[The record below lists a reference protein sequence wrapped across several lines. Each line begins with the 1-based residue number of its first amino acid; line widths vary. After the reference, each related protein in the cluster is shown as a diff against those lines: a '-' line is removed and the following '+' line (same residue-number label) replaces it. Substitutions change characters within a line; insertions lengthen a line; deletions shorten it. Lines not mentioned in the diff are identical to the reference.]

1 MERAFTFDV
10 RFFRLSEAL
19 QPYFTALYYFE
30 FDGSDGQVV
39 EDYLH
44 PEWAVMRFVGEGE
57 PPRATI
63 GPGSLLPQWPFV
75 VSGPTSRSIRFGI
88 SRSRIWGLGLLP
100 AGWARFVDGKASAY
114 ADRTLDGSVDPA
126 FALFNPLMDMIT
138 APNQATDAT
147 AMRINAYLMLQLQ
160 GCHRNEAAIIA
171 LHAALRDPEIA
182 NVPDLAERLGTGK
195 RKLERLCARYF
206 GFAPKQLLRRQ
217 RFLRSL
223 SHFMLGS
230 GNWSEAMDGQYY
242 DQAQFVKDFKSFM
255 FMTPSEYAET
265 PHPIL
270 SRIMAQRMADAGVA
284 PQTDLPTILR
294 YGAEPQFGPG
304 PTRLTSG

>member
-10 RFFRLSEAL
+10 KFFRLSEAL
-19 QPYFTALYYFE
+19 QPYFTALYYFD
-30 FDGSDGQVV
+30 FAGPDGHIV

-44 PEWAVMRFVGEGE
+44 PEWAVMRFVEGV
-57 PPRATI
+57 PPLATI
-63 GPGSLLPQWPFV
+63 GQGPLMPQWPFV
-75 VSGPTSRSIRFGI
+75 VSGPTSKSIHFGI
-88 SRSRIWGLGLLP
+88 TRSRIWGLGLLP

-126 FALFNPLMDMIT
+126 FAVFTPLLDMIT
-138 APNQATDAT
+138 TPNQAAEAT
-147 AMRINAYLMLQLQ
+147 AMRVNAYLMLQLT
-160 GCHRNEAAIIA
+160 GNHRSEAAVIA

-182 NVPDLAERLGTGK
+182 NVPELADRLGTGK

-206 GFAPKQLLRRQ
+206 GFPPKHLLRRQ

-223 SHFMLGS
+223 AQFMLGS

-270 SRIMAQRMADAGVA
+270 SRIMAQRMADAGVV

-294 YGAEPQFGPG
+294 YSAEPQFGPD
-304 PTRLTSG
+304 PASPSSG